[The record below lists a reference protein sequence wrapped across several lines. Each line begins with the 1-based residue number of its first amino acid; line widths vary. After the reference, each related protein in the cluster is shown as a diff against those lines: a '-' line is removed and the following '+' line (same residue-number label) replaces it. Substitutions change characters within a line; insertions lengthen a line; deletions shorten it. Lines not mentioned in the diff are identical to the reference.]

1 MSKLKSRLLWL
12 LGSFLMTQLMACSG
26 SPLKNDEDI
35 VFFPTSANQLA
46 DGNWNVP
53 IHHWVFEKEENDLSR
68 RITQKVFSEMFEGIG
83 ISEEQADSPLLKQ
96 RMMWF
101 LVDNE
106 RNKKI
111 NINLADQQISLHKTS
126 ANGHAFTQ
134 VQLDSNYIKPGEWL
148 IYQAIVPGKHKGEYT
163 GEVQFIPE
171 KGLSVI
177 SDIDDTIKV
186 SDVLDKKKL
195 IKNTFVEPYQAT
207 YGFPQYYATLQQ
219 KGAYF
224 HYVSASPWQLY
235 PSLKRFLDS
244 HYPKGTV
251 TLRNF
256 RIKDSS
262 LFAFLKSSADYKI
275 KHIRQIIKRYPKHQ
289 FILIGDSG
297 EHDPEVYATIYEL
310 FPNNIQSIGIRS
322 VEGSDLSP
330 ERFKETFKHVPRK
343 VWSVFKTPQD
353 SPGS

>member
-1 MSKLKSRLLWL
+1 MKNRLTGLVSVFL
-12 LGSFLMTQLMACSG
+12 LVQLLTACSG

-35 VFFPTSANQLA
+35 VFFPSAANQQA
-46 DGNWNVP
+46 DGNWHVP

-68 RITQKVFSEMFEGIG
+68 KITQKVFSEMFEGIG
-83 ISEEQADSPLLKQ
+83 VPEEQADSPLLKQ
-96 RMMWF
+96 RLMWF

-111 NINLADQQISLHKTS
+111 NINLADQKFSLHKTR
-126 ANGHAFTQ
+126 ANGHAYTSLTLQ
-134 VQLDSNYIKPGEWL
+134 SNYIKPGEWL
-148 IYQAIVPGKHKGEYT
+148 MYKAVVPDRHKGKYT

-177 SDIDDTIKV
+177 SDIDDTIKI
-186 SDVLDKKKL
+186 SDVLNKKQL

-207 YGFPQYYATLQQ
+207 YGFPQYYKTLQQ

-235 PSLKRFLDS
+235 PSLKPFLDS

-262 LFAFLKSSADYKI
+262 LFTFLKSSADYKI

-289 FILIGDSG
+289 FMLIGDSG

-310 FPNNIQSIGIRS
+310 FPRQIKSIGIRS
-322 VEGSDLSP
+322 VEGSDVSP
-330 ERFKETFKHVPRK
+330 ERFKETFKHVPNS
-343 VWSVFKTPQD
+343 VWSVFKTPPD
-353 SPGS
+353 NPGNG